1 MILKVY
7 GIKNCDTMKKTFSF
21 LEGKGI
27 SYEFLDYKKQAPT
40 VDLLKSFLSK
50 TSLDTLVN
58 RQGTTYKK
66 LDDSQKAAVGQELTA
81 FPILMA
87 QPSIIKRPIIE
98 YPDGSVSLGFVP
110 EQIASKL
117 K

>member
-1 MILKVY
+1 MNLKVY

-21 LEGKGI
+21 LEEKGI
-27 SYEFLDYKKQAPT
+27 SYEFFDYKKQAPT
-40 VDLLKSFLSK
+40 LELLKRFLSK
-50 TSLDTLVN
+50 TSLETLVN

-66 LDDSQKAAVGQELTA
+66 LDESQKEAVGQELTA

-87 QPSIIKRPIIE
+87 QPSMIKRPLIE
-98 YPDGSVSLGFVP
+98 YSDGSITLGFVP
-110 EQIASKL
+110 ELIASKL

>member
-7 GIKNCDTMKKTFSF
+7 GIKNCDTMKKTFTF

-27 SYEFLDYKKQAPT
+27 SYEFFDYKKQAPT

-50 TSLDTLVN
+50 TSLVTLVN

-66 LDDSQKAAVGQELTA
+66 LDDLQKAAVGQELTA

-98 YPDGSVSLGFVP
+98 YPDGSITLGFVP

>member
-1 MILKVY
+1 MKVY

-27 SYEFLDYKKQAPT
+27 SYEFIDYKKQAPT
-40 VDLLKSFLSK
+40 VELLKSFLSK

-81 FPILMA
+81 FQILLA
-87 QPSIIKRPIIE
+87 QPSMIKRPLIE
-98 YPDGSVSLGFVP
+98 YPDGSITLGFVP
-110 EQIASKL
+110 DQITSKL

>member
-1 MILKVY
+1 
-7 GIKNCDTMKKTFSF
+7 MKKTFSF
-21 LEGKGI
+21 LEEKGI
-27 SYEFLDYKKQAPT
+27 SYEFFDYKKQAPT

-66 LDDSQKAAVGQELTA
+66 LDDSQKEAVGQELTA

-87 QPSIIKRPIIE
+87 QPSMIKRPLIE
-98 YPDGSVSLGFVP
+98 YPDGSITLGFVP
-110 EQIASKL
+110 EKIASKL

>member
-1 MILKVY
+1 
-7 GIKNCDTMKKTFSF
+7 MKKTFSF
-21 LEGKGI
+21 LEEKGI
-27 SYEFLDYKKQAPT
+27 SYEFFDYKKQAPT
-40 VDLLKSFLSK
+40 LELLKRFLSK

-66 LDDSQKAAVGQELTA
+66 LDESQKEAVGQELTA

-87 QPSIIKRPIIE
+87 QPSMIKRPLIE
-98 YPDGSVSLGFVP
+98 YSDGSITLGFVP
-110 EQIASKL
+110 ELIASKL

>member
-1 MILKVY
+1 
-7 GIKNCDTMKKTFSF
+7 MKKTFAF
-21 LEGKGI
+21 LEEKGV
-27 SYEFLDYKKQAPT
+27 SYEFIDYKKQAPSA
-40 VDLLKSFLSK
+40 DLLRSFLSK

-66 LDDSQKAAVGQELTA
+66 LQDAHKEALLQESTA

-87 QPSIIKRPIIE
+87 QPSMIKRPIIE
-98 YPDGSVSLGFVP
+98 YADGSITLGFVP

>member
-1 MILKVY
+1 
-7 GIKNCDTMKKTFSF
+7 MKKTFSF

>member
-1 MILKVY
+1 
-7 GIKNCDTMKKTFSF
+7 MKKTFSF
-21 LEGKGI
+21 LEEKGI
-27 SYEFLDYKKQAPT
+27 SYEFFDYKKQAPSLE
-40 VDLLKSFLSK
+40 LLKSLHSK

-66 LDDSQKAAVGQELTA
+66 LDDSQKAAVGKELTA

-87 QPSIIKRPIIE
+87 QPSMIKRPIIE
-98 YPDGSVSLGFVP
+98 YSDGSITLGFVP
-110 EQIASKL
+110 EEIASKS

>member
-1 MILKVY
+1 
-7 GIKNCDTMKKTFSF
+7 MKKTFTF

-27 SYEFLDYKKQAPT
+27 SYEFFDYKKQAPT

-98 YPDGSVSLGFVP
+98 YSDGSISLGFVP

>member
-1 MILKVY
+1 
-7 GIKNCDTMKKTFSF
+7 MKKTFSF
-21 LEGKGI
+21 LEEKGI
-27 SYEFLDYKKQAPT
+27 SYEFFDYKKQATT

-66 LDDSQKAAVGQELTA
+66 LDDSQKEAVGQELTA

-87 QPSIIKRPIIE
+87 QPSMIKRPLIE
-98 YPDGSVSLGFVP
+98 YPDGSITLGFVP
-110 EQIASKL
+110 EKIASKL

>member
-1 MILKVY
+1 
-7 GIKNCDTMKKTFSF
+7 MKKTFSF
-21 LEGKGI
+21 LEEKGI
-27 SYEFLDYKKQAPT
+27 SYEFIDYKKQAPT

-50 TSLDTLVN
+50 TSLDSLVN

-87 QPSIIKRPIIE
+87 QPSMIKRPLIE
-98 YPDGSVSLGFVP
+98 YPDGSITLGFVP
-110 EQIASKL
+110 ERIGSKL